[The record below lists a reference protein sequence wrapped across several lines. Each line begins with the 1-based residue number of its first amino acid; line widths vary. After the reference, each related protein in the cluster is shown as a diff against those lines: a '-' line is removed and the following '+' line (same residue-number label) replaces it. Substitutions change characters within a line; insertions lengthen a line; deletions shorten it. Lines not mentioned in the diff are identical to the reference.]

1 MKILITLMGP
11 SSWGLFN
18 SLWGM
23 IRSHNFVPDKVYI
36 LGREDDRGDFQDVS
50 RMITPLLREYG
61 SNAEIIFETVEG
73 DSADDAYQRVSKIL
87 ENEKGKKNELALDVT
102 PGRKAAVL
110 GSMLA
115 GWAGGDMRTFLFD
128 HVFYLYIESLR
139 NASRPY
145 ILIPISI
152 QHSHDVVKEHRGEK
166 GGT

>member
-23 IRSHNFVPDKVYI
+23 IRSHNFVPGKVYI
-36 LGREDDRGDFQDVS
+36 LGREDDRVDFEIVS
-50 RMITPLLREYG
+50 RMIAPLLREYG
-61 SNAEIIFETVEG
+61 SNADIIFEAVEG
-73 DSADDAYQRVSKIL
+73 DSVNDAYQRVAKIL
-87 ENEKGKKNELALDVT
+87 ENEKGEKNEMALDVT

-115 GWAGGDMRTFLFD
+115 GWEGGDMRVFLFD

-152 QHSHDVVKEHRGEK
+152 QHSHDVVKENRGEK
-166 GGT
+166 GGA